1 MSSLLE
7 AERHHRDNAR
17 ALTSSAH
24 RTAAFF
30 DLDLTLLSVNSGA
43 LWIRSEH
50 RQRRITTWQLM
61 MGTFY
66 LLGYRFS
73 VVDMNRVMLKA
84 LSTVKGELEAPV
96 RERTTAWYRREVA
109 RHAAPGAWPVL
120 DRHRDAGDRLVLL
133 TSSSPY
139 ESAAAS
145 AQFALDDFLSTSYEV
160 AEGRFTGYP
169 VQPICY
175 GAGKVAHAERY
186 AAEHDIDLDASYF
199 YTDSFSDVPMLE
211 RVGNPR
217 VVNPDP
223 RLRLRARKRSWRVLD
238 WKRR

>member
-1 MSSLLE
+1 MASLLE
-7 AERHHRDNAR
+7 ARGHHRDNALV
-17 ALTSSAH
+17 LTPNSPTA
-24 RTAAFF
+24 AAFF

-50 RQRRITTWQLM
+50 RKGRITTWQFM
-61 MGTFY
+61 QGTVY

-73 VVDMNRVMLKA
+73 VVDMDKVMLKA
-84 LSTVKGELEAPV
+84 LGTVKGVLEQDV
-96 RERTTAWYRREVA
+96 CDRTTEWYHREVA

-145 AQFALDDFLSTSYEV
+145 EQFSMDAFLSTSYQV
-160 AEGRFTGYP
+160 VDGRFTGYP
-169 VQPICY
+169 EWPICY

-186 AAEHDIDLDASYF
+186 AAEHGIDLGASYF

-217 VVNPDP
+217 VVHPDP
-223 RLRLRARKRSWRVLD
+223 RLKRLARQRGWTVLD
-238 WKRR
+238 WKSR